1 MSDTLIKVD
10 AVYGMWQGE
19 RICEIMGYT
28 QEMNHVWTTD
38 TMLDYF
44 DKVLECYDLFRST
57 NGYVSE
63 SFDEIEPL
71 KTETGSNFN
80 PLKHWKHIRDS
91 VIDYCVQFPEREPLE
106 IIKKLGITVEQFQC
120 AVSVNK
126 NKTTMSETGFLSFS
140 YACLQN
146 SPNFA
151 KIGRDYGTG
160 VNTMVFYKKMFRA
173 IKLARTEKMI
183 DSGKI

>member
-19 RICEIMGYT
+19 RICEIMEYT
-28 QEMNHVWTTD
+28 QSMGHVWTTD
-38 TMLDYF
+38 TMLNYF
-44 DKVLECYDLFRST
+44 DKLLECYDLYRST
-57 NGYVSE
+57 NGYTSE
-63 SFDEIEPL
+63 SFDEIQPL
-71 KTETGSNFN
+71 EMLKGNSSN
-80 PLKHWKHIRDS
+80 LKNWKSIRDS
-91 VIDYCVQFPEREPLE
+91 VVDYCVQFPEREPLE
-106 IIKKLGITVEQFQC
+106 IIKKLGLTVEQFQC

-183 DSGKI
+183 ESGKI

>member
-19 RICEIMGYT
+19 RICEIMEYT
-28 QEMNHVWTTD
+28 QEMEHVWTTD
-38 TMLDYF
+38 TMLNYF
-44 DKVLECYDLFRST
+44 DKLLECYDLYRST
-57 NGYVSE
+57 NGYTSE
-63 SFDEIEPL
+63 SFDEIQPL
-71 KTETGSNFN
+71 DVGDITVGNL
-80 PLKHWKHIRDS
+80 LKKWKSIRDS
-91 VIDYCVQFPEREPLE
+91 VMDYCVQFPEREPLE

-126 NKTTMSETGFLSFS
+126 NKTTMTETGFQSFS

-160 VNTMVFYKKMFRA
+160 VNTMVFYKKLFRA

>member
-19 RICEIMGYT
+19 RICEIMQYT
-28 QEMNHVWTTD
+28 HEMGHIWTTD
-38 TMLDYF
+38 TMLNYF
-44 DKVLECYDLFRST
+44 DKLLECYDLFRST

-63 SFDEIEPL
+63 SFDDIQPL
-71 KTETGSNFN
+71 SMSTTTGFN
-80 PLKHWKHIRDS
+80 LVNWKAIRDS
-91 VIDYCVQFPEREPLE
+91 VMDYCIQFPEREPYS
-106 IIKKLGITVEQFQC
+106 IIEKLGITVEQFQC

-126 NKTTMSETGFLSFS
+126 NKTVMNSQQFRSFS
-140 YACLQN
+140 YACLEDN
-146 SPNFA
+146 PNFA

-160 VNTMVFYKKMFRA
+160 VNTMKFYKKLFRA

-183 DSGKI
+183 DSDKI